1 MSSLYGG
8 AGASPSGRTGNKIPS
23 GYKQGQIQQFDPQQM
38 QLYNQ
43 QFANVGPQSYLSR
56 LAGGDQNTFNQ
67 IEAPAMQQFNELQ
80 GGLASRFSGMG
91 MGGRRSSGF
100 QNTANQAGS
109 DFAQQL
115 QSNRQSLQRQALM
128 DLTSMSQS
136 LLGQRPYEQFL
147 VEKQQRANPWAEF
160 AGKLGGAIP
169 GAVAGFA
176 TGGPAG
182 AAIGGASGF
191 MNSGGANSV
200 GGRASMGNQLTFG
213 GTR

>member
-23 GYKQGQIQQFDPQQM
+23 GYSQGQIQQFDPQQM

-147 VEKQQRANPWAEF
+147 VEKQNRPSTGQMLLQ
-160 AGKLGGAIP
+160 AGLTGA
-169 GAVAGFA
+169 GTA
-176 TGGPAG
+176 AG
-182 AAIGGASGF
+182 AY
-191 MNSGGANSV
+191 
-200 GGRASMGNQLTFG
+200 FG
-213 GTR
+213 GTEGAKIGYKAGSAMGSSFGGGY